1 MMKHDLLEYQS
12 LPPKPLSQI
21 ALIQRSFSSC
31 MYLLEQIYL
40 HYCVESK
47 KKPFELPFAI
57 KLPES
62 NEGAHAEK
70 STFAAMVMVKHQ
82 LCHAKKKE
90 TVMLLQDPHHLK
102 DLQSKASQVDGPAT
116 LSVVQWKVLH
126 FQQLLKQRKQLLSQ
140 PI

>member
-1 MMKHDLLEYQS
+1 MSYNERTQLSNPVLATQKAKHVKAVKNDQVLCLTPRHVAS
-12 LPPKPLSQI
+12 HVI
-21 ALIQRSFSSC
+21 
-31 MYLLEQIYL
+31 
-40 HYCVESK
+40 V
-47 KKPFELPFAI
+47 